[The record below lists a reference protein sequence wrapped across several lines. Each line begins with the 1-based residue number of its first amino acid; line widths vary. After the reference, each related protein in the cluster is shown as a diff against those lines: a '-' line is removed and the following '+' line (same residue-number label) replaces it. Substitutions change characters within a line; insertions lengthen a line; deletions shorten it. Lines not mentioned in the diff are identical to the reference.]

1 MKTNKHWKL
10 SIVALFLLLAMVLM
24 FPSTAYAQ
32 VIATGDTVSAGE
44 VIDQNTFLNGTT
56 VVMDGVIN
64 GDLLAVGNTV
74 KINGEVNGDLV
85 VIGGNVVLNGPVS
98 GSAYIGAGQLVVG
111 PQASVGS
118 DVSFIGGRSSTEAGS
133 KISRDLN
140 ILGLESNLAGEVNRK
155 VNALVGP
162 IVLAQK
168 IYEFLINQGWLPQSQ
183 QLIPGHPQAGSTSPL
198 SHGLA
203 FGLGSMKNLAPIS
216 YLHGT
221 GVTVN
226 AIASA
231 KSPRP
236 SNAIDTEALKSW
248 AVPMLRNLVGLL
260 LLGLLVV
267 WLVPVQLHLT
277 SEQVRLRPWRALLYG
292 LLVFVL
298 GWLAAL
304 LAFALILVLAIFFY
318 WASLPNL
325 GFLTGA
331 FGLMSLGLI
340 ITIFWLVIAYF
351 SKIIVAY
358 LVISVI
364 FKRWIP
370 SLAKNRV
377 LPLVIGV
384 VLYALLASIPYLG
397 ILIAVIATLIG
408 LGGLWMFLY
417 SNRTPE
423 IEPEPQ
429 PEPVETTPEIIPA
442 AED

>member
-1 MKTNKHWKL
+1 
-10 SIVALFLLLAMVLM
+10 
-24 FPSTAYAQ
+24 
-32 VIATGDTVSAGE
+32 
-44 VIDQNTFLNGTT
+44 
-56 VVMDGVIN
+56 
-64 GDLLAVGNTV
+64 
-74 KINGEVNGDLV
+74 
-85 VIGGNVVLNGPVS
+85 
-98 GSAYIGAGQLVVG
+98 
-111 PQASVGS
+111 
-118 DVSFIGGRSSTEAGS
+118 
-133 KISRDLN
+133 
-140 ILGLESNLAGEVNRK
+140 
-155 VNALVGP
+155 
-162 IVLAQK
+162 
-168 IYEFLINQGWLPQSQ
+168 
-183 QLIPGHPQAGSTSPL
+183 
-198 SHGLA
+198 
-203 FGLGSMKNLAPIS
+203 
-216 YLHGT
+216 
-221 GVTVN
+221 
-226 AIASA
+226 
-231 KSPRP
+231 
-236 SNAIDTEALKSW
+236 
-248 AVPMLRNLVGLL
+248 
-260 LLGLLVV
+260 
-267 WLVPVQLHLT
+267 
-277 SEQVRLRPWRALLYG
+277 
-292 LLVFVL
+292 LVFVL
-298 GWLAAL
+298 GCLAAL